1 MQQIGAHLGGF
12 TAMHDHAR
20 PYLLAEVEQF
30 VGDEAVM
37 FAFIPVLSS
46 ATGFFAIAKRA
57 AVLGI
62 GVGHVPGVDPILKQ
76 VTDHLLVDGHPSR
89 P

>member
-37 FAFIPVLSS
+37 FAFKPVL
-46 ATGFFAIAKRA
+46 AATTGFFAIAKRA